1 MNIRNT
7 FRWLSLAAALTA
19 LVLSGPARAEEKLVM
34 VAGGGSYFEG
44 FKAAHLESFEQKT
57 GIKVEL
63 VEMGGDPI
71 PQMKAQVESG
81 NVLWDVVLCSPN
93 STFSFPELF
102 EPIDRS
108 IVTAT
113 DLGVDGA
120 IGERFVLNDLE
131 AFPVLAYRSDEF
143 ADPPKGWADF
153 YDTEAFPGPRALPSF
168 GLDSG
173 WTLPATALLALGVAP
188 ENLIPFDLDRAYEL
202 LDAFKPHVR
211 AYFTGFTQAQD
222 LMRSGEVVMTM
233 MTDGRALQLIRAGV
247 PVGIQWNQGFRF
259 RASVCAVRGA
269 PNVKNAMKFF
279 NHILTNP
286 ENQVKFSM
294 VTMYGPPTRA
304 GADLLMQTDITDF
317 TTLHVDELIPD
328 TEELLTYIQTN
339 SDELLKRWNAY
350 EQQ

>member
-1 MNIRNT
+1 MKIRNPMQ
-7 FRWLSLAAALTA
+7 WLSFVAATAA
-19 LVLSGPARAEEKLVM
+19 LVLTGPAQAEEKLVM
-34 VAGGGSYFEG
+34 VGGGGSYYQG
-44 FKAAHLESFEQKT
+44 FQVAHLMSFEQAT

-71 PQMKAQVESG
+71 PQIKAQVESG
-81 NVLWDVVLCSPN
+81 NVLWDVVLCSP
-93 STFSFPELF
+93 TPTLAFPELF

-143 ADPPKGWADF
+143 SDPPGGWADF
-153 YDTEAFPGPRALPSF
+153 YDTEKFPGPRALPSF

-173 WTLPATALLALGVAP
+173 WILPATALLALGVAP
-188 ENLIPFDLDRAYEL
+188 EDLLPLDLDRAYEL

-211 AYFTGFTQAQD
+211 AYFGGFTQAQD

-233 MTDGRALQLIRAGV
+233 MTDGRALQLIRAGA

-286 ENQVKFSM
+286 QNQVVFSSI
-294 VTMYGPPTRA
+294 TMYGPPTQA
-304 GADLLMQTDITDF
+304 GADLLMQTDLKDF
-317 TTLHVDELIPD
+317 TTLHLDELIPD
-328 TEELLTYIQTN
+328 TAELLTYIQDN
-339 SDELLKRWNAY
+339 SDELLRRWNEY

>member
-1 MNIRNT
+1 MKTRKTIQ
-7 FRWLSLAAALTA
+7 WLSLAAALA
-19 LVLSGPARAEEKLVM
+19 VFLLSGAVRAEEKLVV

-44 FKAAHLESFEQKT
+44 FKSAHLESFEQET

-143 ADPPKGWADF
+143 PDAPKGWADF
-153 YDTEAFPGPRALPSF
+153 YDAEAFPGPRALPSF
-168 GLDSG
+168 GVDSG
-173 WTLPATALLALGVAP
+173 WALPATALLALGVAS
-188 ENLIPFDLDRAYEL
+188 EDLIPLDLDRAYEL

-222 LMRSGEVVMTM
+222 LVRSGEVVMTM
-233 MTDGRALQLIRAGV
+233 MTDGRALQLIRAGS

-259 RASVCAVRGA
+259 RASVCAVRDA
-269 PNVKNAMKFF
+269 PNVNNAMKLF

-286 ENQVKFSM
+286 QNQVAFST
-294 VTMYGPPTRA
+294 VTMYGPPTKA
-304 GADLLMQTDITDF
+304 GADLLMQTDIKDF

-328 TEELLTYIQTN
+328 TEEFLTYIHEN

>member
-44 FKAAHLESFEQKT
+44 FKASHLETFEQET

-81 NVLWDVVLCSPN
+81 NVLWDIVLCSPN

-173 WTLPATALLALGVAP
+173 WTLPATALLALGSGARKSDPLRPRSRLRAARCLQAP
-188 ENLIPFDLDRAYEL
+188 TCGPTS
-202 LDAFKPHVR
+202 P
-211 AYFTGFTQAQD
+211 
-222 LMRSGEVVMTM
+222 
-233 MTDGRALQLIRAGV
+233 ALPR
-247 PVGIQWNQGFRF
+247 R
-259 RASVCAVRGA
+259 R
-269 PNVKNAMKFF
+269 
-279 NHILTNP
+279 T
-286 ENQVKFSM
+286 
-294 VTMYGPPTRA
+294 
-304 GADLLMQTDITDF
+304 
-317 TTLHVDELIPD
+317 
-328 TEELLTYIQTN
+328 
-339 SDELLKRWNAY
+339 
-350 EQQ
+350 